1 MSPLAQI
8 ERSLRSCPRPP
19 APVCGRTRSAVAM
32 LLREMPAGPEV
43 LFVERASH
51 PGDPWSGDLGFPGG
65 KLDPADA
72 GLRQTAERETREEL
86 GIDLTAARLFGRL
99 GEIGG
104 AHLPVVVSCF
114 VYLVAADLPLYPN
127 HELQG
132 AYWVPLATLFDPAQ
146 RTMATVRFRG
156 AELLRPAIRL
166 PLPGRDILWGITYR
180 LVMILAER
188 VPELAAGPGEAPEKP
203 GTMT

>member
-1 MSPLAQI
+1 MSPLARI
-8 ERSLRSCPRPP
+8 EQSLRSFQPP
-19 APVCGRTRSAVAM
+19 PVPAGERTRSAVAM
-32 LLREMPAGPEV
+32 LLREMSAGPEL

-65 KLDPADA
+65 KLEAGDA
-72 GLRQTAERETREEL
+72 GLRQAAERETREEL
-86 GIDLTAARLFGRL
+86 GLDLTAARFFGCL
-99 GEIGG
+99 GEILG

-114 VYLVAADLPLYPN
+114 VYQVAAELPLRPN

-132 AYWVPLATLFDPAQ
+132 VYWVPLKNLYAPQ
-146 RTMATVRFRG
+146 RRSRARVQFRG

-180 LVMILAER
+180 LVMALAER
-188 VPELAAGPGEAPEKP
+188 VPELAAGEPPGSR
-203 GTMT
+203 